1 MPVRVK
7 DVSPSSPPS
16 SSLSPPPDWVL
27 TNGGRRHDNDDDYD
41 NVINDEDESD
51 TAPLVRNN
59 AAKTDAADAAISG
72 VKCHVIETS
81 LPLPDWTPKRRRK
94 MIDIVEKYASLSRAK
109 AKKFG
114 IQSKVAC
121 SLGWDWTITISKFE

>member
-1 MPVRVK
+1 MPVRVN

-27 TNGGRRHDNDDDYD
+27 TNGRRRHDDDDDYD
-41 NVINDEDESD
+41 NVINDDDESD
-51 TAPLVRNN
+51 TAPLVREN
-59 AAKTDAADAAISG
+59 AAKTDAADAKNVVNSG

-114 IQSKVAC
+114 IQSKVAWFW
-121 SLGWDWTITISKFE
+121 GWDNYYF